1 MGRYEKRAPLKT
13 PAQKYPV
20 NRPLVERGG
29 EREKCFPFPF
39 LAIFSP
45 HRELVHRLSWEANP
59 SRVMKKKFLK
69 KKFLVGR
76 GYPEGKWFKL
86 AR

>member
-1 MGRYEKRAPLKT
+1 M
-13 PAQKYPV
+13 

-45 HRELVHRLSWEANP
+45 HRELVHRIAWEANP

-76 GYPEGKWFKL
+76 GYPEGKMVQTCEVVLYKTQKST
-86 AR
+86 

>member
-1 MGRYEKRAPLKT
+1 M
-13 PAQKYPV
+13 
-20 NRPLVERGG
+20 NRPSVERGG

-45 HRELVHRLSWEANP
+45 HRELVHRLAWEANS

-76 GYPEGKWFKL
+76 GYPEGKWFNL